1 MTAASDV
8 PVTPEE
14 DALFRELELVDVEHE
29 PIDGIALMPAGWCGG
44 CEHCDRYPEA
54 PDFCGRCYL
63 NGKVYEW
70 PCPYVT
76 DVQTAQEGTQ

>member
-1 MTAASDV
+1 MTAASGI

-14 DALFRELELVDVEHE
+14 DALFRELELAGVEHE
-29 PIDGIALMPAGWCGG
+29 CIPGSAMMPSGWCGG
-44 CEHCDRYPEA
+44 CETCDRYPVG

-63 NGKVYEW
+63 NGNIYDW
-70 PCPYVT
+70 PCPYAT